1 MCYLFAQKL
10 TLGLQNKLT
19 KLDPNAARI
28 VVSHLLEN
36 PRYITSSFKL
46 MTSLKKSKKLRVN
59 NLKEGL
65 MVPPALILS
74 ITSRCNLGCSG
85 CFAAAT
91 GVLNHRSKNELTV
104 DQWRSII
111 REAKSLGVFCFVIA
125 GGEPFLYKNLI
136 DLCKEFHDSLFM
148 ILTNGTSIDNNIIS
162 ELNLLNNTIILVS
175 IEGGKELTNLRR
187 GEGVYDMAM
196 NTLMKINE
204 TGTPCG
210 ISITITQNNYL
221 YWMKAENIDTLIE
234 KGIKIGAF
242 IEYIPTTVAN
252 CVMDGTDHHLMLTC
266 EQRAGFREKM
276 LYYREN
282 KKIYIIHSPGDEE
295 FFGGCVSAGRG
306 FAHITPSG
314 DLTACPI
321 SNVATHNLT
330 RSSLKEALSSRL
342 FCEIRNN
349 EHLLETDG
357 MPCALF
363 AHPKEMDLL
372 AKKVHAYR
380 TDQKET

>member
-1 MCYLFAQKL
+1 MYSLIDQKL
-10 TLGLQNKLT
+10 SLGLRNKLT
-19 KLDPNAARI
+19 KLDPNAAKI
-28 VVSHLLEN
+28 VVSHLLKN
-36 PRYITSSFKL
+36 PRYISSGFKL
-46 MTSLKKSKKLRVN
+46 MNSLKKSKKLRVN
-59 NLKEGL
+59 NLKNGL

-74 ITSRCNLGCSG
+74 ITSRCNLGCTG

-91 GVLNHRSKNELTV
+91 GVLNHQSTNELTI

-125 GGEPFLYKNLI
+125 GGEPFLYKNLLE
-136 DLCKEFHDSLFM
+136 LCKEFKTSLFM
-148 ILTNGTSIDNNIIS
+148 ILTNGTSINYKIIS
-162 ELNLLNNTIILVS
+162 DLNVLNNTIILVS
-175 IEGGKELTNLRR
+175 IEGGKELTNSRR
-187 GEGVYDMAM
+187 GEGVYEQAM
-196 NTLMKINE
+196 NMLKKINE

-210 ISITITQNNYL
+210 ISITITRNNYL
-221 YWMKAENIDTLIE
+221 YWMNAKNIDTLIE
-234 KGIKIGAF
+234 KGIRIGAF

-252 CVMDGTDHHLMLTC
+252 CGMDGTDHHLMLTC
-266 EQRAGFREKM
+266 EQRVRFREKM
-276 LYYREN
+276 LFYREN
-282 KKIYIIHSPGDEE
+282 KNIYIIHSPGDEE

-306 FAHITPSG
+306 FAHVTPSG

-349 EHLLETDG
+349 EHLLETHG

-363 AHPKEMDLL
+363 AHPEEMDLL
-372 AKKVHAYR
+372 AKKVDAYR
-380 TDQKET
+380 TD